1 MNRISNMIRL
11 AAMNRISA
19 MNRIFAMNRICLIAA
34 LFGLVWTQAAWADR
48 IKDLTSVATVRAN
61 QLLGYGL
68 VIGLQSTG
76 DGADVPFAG
85 QSLRSML
92 NQLGVSIDGTLSD
105 FDAGVSNKATLEV
118 KNVAAVMVT
127 AELPAFAK
135 PGQTIDV
142 NVSTIGKAT
151 SLRGGQLIMTRLR
164 GVDGS
169 VYAIA
174 QGSMTMMAV
183 DVGAAGSSVS
193 TGVTTSGRIPSGA
206 IIERAVETAFEKSD
220 VAILNT
226 RTHDFTTTQAIVN
239 AVNDK
244 FGAGVAKALDGVSVV
259 LTVPQDISQRVAFM
273 SMVENIE
280 VVPGDETARVVV
292 NSRTG
297 TVVINRNVRVTAA
310 AVTHGGITVKI
321 AATNEVSQPS
331 PFAPAGAA
339 TVPVTNADV
348 SVSEAKNPM
357 FLFKPGVELR
367 DIVDAFN
374 QIGATPSSIIA
385 ILEALKRAGSLR
397 ADLLVI

>member
-1 MNRISNMIRL
+1 MKRL
-11 AAMNRISA
+11 I
-19 MNRIFAMNRICLIAA
+19 LIAQ
-34 LFGLVWTQAAWADR
+34 LFVLVWAQPAWADR

-68 VIGLQSTG
+68 VIGLQGSG

-105 FDAGVSNKATLEV
+105 FDAGVSTKATLDV

-142 NVSTIGKAT
+142 NVSTIGKST

-174 QGSMTMMAV
+174 QGALTMGAV
-183 DVGAAGSSVS
+183 EASAAGSSVS

-206 IIERAVETAFEKSD
+206 LVERAVETAFDKAD
-220 VAILNT
+220 TVVLNT
-226 RTHDFTTTQAIVN
+226 RTHDFTTTNAIVN
-239 AVNDK
+239 AVNEK
-244 FGAGVAKALDGVSVV
+244 FGAGVAKALDGVSLA
-259 LTVPQDISQRVAFM
+259 LTVPQEISQRVAFM
-273 SMVENIE
+273 SMIENID
-280 VVPGDETARVVV
+280 VVPGEETARVVV

-321 AATNEVSQPS
+321 SGTNEVSQAN
-331 PFAPAGAA
+331 PFAPPAPQGGAGGQTAA
-339 TVPVTNADV
+339 LTNADV
-348 SVSEAKNPM
+348 TVSEAKNPM
-357 FLFKPGVELR
+357 FLFKPGVDLR
-367 DIVDAFN
+367 DIVDAIN
-374 QIGATPSSIIA
+374 QIGATPSAMIA

>member
-1 MNRISNMIRL
+1 MIIMKRL
-11 AAMNRISA
+11 I
-19 MNRIFAMNRICLIAA
+19 LIAGLFVLPWPQPA
-34 LFGLVWTQAAWADR
+34 LADR
-48 IKDLTSVATVRAN
+48 IKDLTSIATVRAN

-68 VIGLQSTG
+68 VIGLQGSG

-105 FDAGVSNKATLEV
+105 FDAGVSTKATLDV

-142 NVSTIGKAT
+142 TVSTIGKAT

-174 QGSMTMMAV
+174 QGALTMSAV
-183 DVGAAGSSVS
+183 DASAGGSSVS

-206 IIERAVETAFEKSD
+206 LIERAVETAFDKADS
-220 VAILNT
+220 VILNT
-226 RTHDFTTTQAIVN
+226 KTLDFTTTNAIVN
-239 AVNDK
+239 AVNEK
-244 FGAGVAKALDGVSVV
+244 FGAGVAKALDGVSVA
-259 LTVPQDISQRVAFM
+259 LSVPAEISHRVAFM
-273 SMVENIE
+273 SMIENLDVI
-280 VVPGDETARVVV
+280 PGEETARVVI

-321 AATNEVSQPS
+321 SATNEVSQAN
-331 PFAPAGAA
+331 PFAPLPGAGGGGGQ
-339 TVPVTNADV
+339 TTGVVNADV
-348 SVSEAKNPM
+348 TVSEAKNPM
-357 FLFKPGVELR
+357 FLFKPGIDLR
-367 DIVDAFN
+367 DIVDAIN
-374 QIGATPSSIIA
+374 QIGATPSAMIA

>member
-1 MNRISNMIRL
+1 MKRL
-11 AAMNRISA
+11 I
-19 MNRIFAMNRICLIAA
+19 LIAQ
-34 LFGLVWTQAAWADR
+34 LFVLIWAQPAWADR

-68 VIGLQSTG
+68 VIGLQGSG

-105 FDAGVSNKATLEV
+105 FDAGVSTKATLDV

-142 NVSTIGKAT
+142 NVSTIGKST

-174 QGSMTMMAV
+174 QGALTMGAV
-183 DVGAAGSSVS
+183 EASAAGSSVS

-206 IIERAVETAFEKSD
+206 LVERAVETAFDKAD
-220 VAILNT
+220 AVVLNT
-226 RTHDFTTTQAIVN
+226 RTHDFTTTNAIVN
-239 AVNDK
+239 AVNEK
-244 FGAGVAKALDGVSVV
+244 FGAGVAKALDGVS
-259 LTVPQDISQRVAFM
+259 LTLAVPQEISQRVAFM
-273 SMVENIE
+273 SMIENID
-280 VVPGDETARVVV
+280 VVPGEETARVVV

-321 AATNEVSQPS
+321 SGTNEVSQAN
-331 PFAPAGAA
+331 PFAPPAPPGGAGGQTAA
-339 TVPVTNADV
+339 LANADV
-348 SVSEAKNPM
+348 TVSEAKNPM
-357 FLFKPGVELR
+357 FLFKPGVDLR
-367 DIVDAFN
+367 DIVDAIN
-374 QIGATPSSIIA
+374 QIGATPSAMIA

>member
-1 MNRISNMIRL
+1 MKRL
-11 AAMNRISA
+11 I
-19 MNRIFAMNRICLIAA
+19 LIAQ
-34 LFGLVWTQAAWADR
+34 LFVLVWAQPAWADR

-68 VIGLQSTG
+68 VIGLQGSG

-105 FDAGVSNKATLEV
+105 FDAGVSTKATLDV

-142 NVSTIGKAT
+142 NVSTIGKST

-174 QGSMTMMAV
+174 QGALTMGAV
-183 DVGAAGSSVS
+183 EASAAGSSVS

-206 IIERAVETAFEKSD
+206 LVERAVETAFDKAD
-220 VAILNT
+220 AVVLNT
-226 RTHDFTTTQAIVN
+226 RTHDFTTTNAIVN
-239 AVNDK
+239 AVNEK
-244 FGAGVAKALDGVSVV
+244 FGAGVAKALDGVS
-259 LTVPQDISQRVAFM
+259 LTLAVPQEISQRVAFM
-273 SMVENIE
+273 SMIENID
-280 VVPGDETARVVV
+280 VVPGEETARVVV

-321 AATNEVSQPS
+321 SGTNEVSQAN
-331 PFAPAGAA
+331 PFAPPAPQGGAGGQTAA
-339 TVPVTNADV
+339 LANADV
-348 SVSEAKNPM
+348 TVSEAKNPM
-357 FLFKPGVELR
+357 FLFKPGVDLR
-367 DIVDAFN
+367 DIVDAIN
-374 QIGATPSSIIA
+374 QIGATPSAMIA